1 MIVWDTETTGLP
13 KPLVAPLEEQ
23 PKIIEF
29 AGIRLD
35 PKTLK
40 ETARLEFMCNPG
52 EKLEAIITKIT
63 GITDADLADKKP
75 FGFFYQP
82 LVEFF
87 WGEREMAA
95 HNIAFDRSLLFF
107 DLMRMDKHYAFPW
120 PLKHLCTVEASYSI
134 KNRRLKLS
142 ELHELAMGKPHK
154 DAHRAMAD
162 VEALADCCR
171 WLRKKGMF

>member
-13 KPLVAPLEEQ
+13 KPQVAPLEEQ

-29 AGIRLD
+29 AAIRLD
-35 PKTLK
+35 NKTLK
-40 ETARLEFMCNPG
+40 EVARYEFMCNPG
-52 EKLEAIITKIT
+52 EKLEPIITKIT
-63 GITDADLADKKP
+63 GIKDSDLADKRP
-75 FGFFYQP
+75 FGAFYQD
-82 LVEFF
+82 LCEFF
-87 WGEREMAA
+87 FAEREMAA
-95 HNIAFDRSLLFF
+95 HNIAFDRSLLTF
-107 DLMRMDKHYAFPW
+107 DLMRLDKLTQFPW
-120 PLKHLCTVEASYSI
+120 PIKHLCTVEASFSI

-142 ELHELAMGKPHK
+142 ELHEIAMGRPHK